1 MPANAI
7 LQKAKKLHNVSDS
20 LDVLAMQ
27 HAPISEVLTILAGT
41 VRNSATM
48 LEVLVTLKLGP
59 TIEPGSGS
67 N

>member
-7 LQKAKKLHNVSDS
+7 LQKAKKLHNVNDS

-27 HAPISEVLTILAGT
+27 HAPISEALTILAGT

>member
-20 LDVLAMQ
+20 LDVLTMQ